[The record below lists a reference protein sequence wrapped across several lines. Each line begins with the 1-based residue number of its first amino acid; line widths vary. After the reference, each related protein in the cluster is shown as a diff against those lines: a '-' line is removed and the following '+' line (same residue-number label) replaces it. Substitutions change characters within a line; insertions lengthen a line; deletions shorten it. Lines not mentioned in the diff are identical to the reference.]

1 MSMSIAPMARRNFG
15 LSPRIEVAHN
25 YGLSGPQLRSAEALI
40 RKHEEVIRAAWRKHF
55 GG

>member
-1 MSMSIAPMARRNFG
+1 
-15 LSPRIEVAHN
+15 VAHN